1 MLKAR
6 SSLGLKTS
14 DLKQNLSA
22 VAGIVESM
30 SGDRFSAHEA
40 RKFADKYAQT
50 SSEKQFAQT
59 FWRDFFSQLL
69 RIEDLTSTGIEFE
82 VPVRSHLT
90 GKVKWIDVLW
100 TGVLLIEHKSAGED
114 LDKAEQQAREY
125 LMSLDQSKVPPV
137 VIVCDF
143 KRFRV
148 LEILAGTSYEFT
160 LSDLP
165 SNLERLTAIFENKGV
180 GSTAIEITAD
190 AKAANLMANLFIEF
204 EKAGYTGHETSV
216 FLVRVLFLL
225 FAEDTRM
232 MRKTMFTTYVNSSP
246 ANGSGLG
253 AMLQELFLVLNTEKS
268 KRSTTLS
275 AEINEFPYVN
285 GGLFAETISNFSFT
299 PQMRQALLDSCA
311 YDWSSI
317 SPAIFGSLFQSVRD
331 AETRRT
337 MGEHFT
343 SEQNIMKVIGDL
355 FLNDFT
361 KRMNSAWD
369 SPTQLRKFHN
379 ELGEYNFFDPACGSG
394 NFLVVSLRHLRA
406 LELRVL
412 ARLQELDGTSQSQL
426 DGTWGQKVGLHQFHG
441 IEIDEWSSSIAR
453 VALHLADHQSNLIW
467 EEVIGTAPNRLP
479 LTETANIV
487 NENAL
492 RVDWSK
498 HVPLG
503 KTTFIMG
510 NPPFFGARLQTPEQ
524 KSDTKHVWQNVRGVG
539 ELDFVSN
546 WYAIAARHIQIHGGQ
561 AAFVSTNSITQ
572 GEQPGIIW
580 SVLLPMGI
588 KISFAHRTFAWAND
602 AKGQAA
608 VHCVILGIT
617 NDPPKKR
624 RLWSYSDLKGQPTL
638 DEVSNINPFLL
649 NAADVIITNKT
660 SPLSPSTPRMDLGSM
675 PNDGGFLSDI
685 SSEEANEIRNSDPLA
700 SKYLR
705 RLIGARELIHN
716 EERFCLWLQGA
727 DPNDIRKSVEL
738 TKRVKAVRDLRSES
752 KREATRKLAS
762 RPAEFGEIRQPQTSY
777 LAVPFVSSE
786 DRDYLQ
792 ISVLTPDVIANNR
805 VAVIELK
812 SLDIFAIM
820 MSRVFTVWNKAVS
833 GRLES
838 RLNLSVTITYNNFPF
853 PALSSGELE
862 KLDNCAKAVFE
873 ARAKFPENSL
883 ADLYDSN
890 SMPPALH
897 QAHEKL
903 DAVTLQIFGLG
914 ASSTDEEILE
924 VLFKRHAAATKGLI

>member
-1 MLKAR
+1 
-6 SSLGLKTS
+6 
-14 DLKQNLSA
+14 
-22 VAGIVESM
+22 M
-30 SGDRFSAHEA
+30 SGERFSAHEA
-40 RKFADKYAQT
+40 RKFAEKYEQT
-50 SSEKQFAQT
+50 VSEKQFAQT

-69 RIEDLTSTGIEFE
+69 GIEDLTSTGIEFE

-137 VIVCDF
+137 VIICDF
-143 KRFRV
+143 KRFRI
-148 LEILAGTSYEFT
+148 LEILAGTSHEFT
-160 LSDLP
+160 LPELP
-165 SNLERLTAIFENKGV
+165 SNLERLSAIFGNKGV
-180 GSTAIEITAD
+180 GSTAVEITAD

-232 MRKTMFTTYVNSSP
+232 MRKTMFTTYVSSSP
-246 ANGSGLG
+246 TNGSGLG

-268 KRSTTLS
+268 KRASTLS
-275 AEINEFPYVN
+275 PEINEFPYVN

-311 YDWSSI
+311 YDWSGI

-355 FLNDFT
+355 FLNDLT
-361 KRMNSAWD
+361 KKMISAWD

-394 NFLVVSLRHLRA
+394 NFLVVSLRHMRA
-406 LELRVL
+406 IELRVL
-412 ARLQELDGTSQSQL
+412 ARLQELDGTAQSQL

-441 IEIDEWSSSIAR
+441 IEIDEWSASIAR

-467 EEVIGTAPNRLP
+467 EEIIGTAPNRLP
-479 LTETANIV
+479 LTETANIL
-487 NENAL
+487 NDNAL

-503 KTTFIMG
+503 QTTFIMG
-510 NPPFFGARLQTPEQ
+510 NPPFFGARLQTPDQ
-524 KSDTKHVWQNVRGVG
+524 KSDTKHVWGKTKGVG

-546 WYAIAARHIQIHGGQ
+546 WYALAAKQIQVHGGQ

-580 SVLLPMGI
+580 SVLIPMGI
-588 KISFAHRTFAWAND
+588 KIAFAHRTFAWAND

-617 NDPPKKR
+617 KNPPKKR
-624 RLWSYSDLKGQPTL
+624 RLWSYSDIKGQPTL
-638 DEVSNINPFLL
+638 EEVSNINAFLL
-649 NAADVIITNKT
+649 NAADVVITNRT
-660 SPLSPSTPRMDLGSM
+660 SPLSLETPRMDRGSM

-685 SSEEANEIRNSDPLA
+685 SADEADRISKSDVLA
-700 SKYLR
+700 AKYLR

-716 EERFCLWLQGA
+716 EARYCLWLEGA
-727 DPNDIRKSVEL
+727 NPS
-738 TKRVKAVRDLRSES
+738 DLRSSGELAKRVQAVRALRSNS
-752 KREATRKLAS
+752 KREATQKLAG
-762 RPAEFGEIRQPQTSY
+762 RPAEFAEIRQPRSSY
-777 LAVPFVSSE
+777 LAVPVVSSE

-792 ISVLTPDVIANNR
+792 IAVMPEEVVANDR
-805 VAVIELK
+805 LAVIQHK
-812 SLDIFAIM
+812 SLETFAIM
-820 MSRVFTVWNKAVS
+820 VSRVFTVWNKAVS

-853 PALSSGELE
+853 PKTSAAEGE
-862 KLDNCAKAVFE
+862 KLDHCAQGVLE
-873 ARAKFPENSL
+873 ARAKFQENSL

-890 SMPPALH
+890 SMPPVLR

-903 DAVTLQIFGLG
+903 DAVTLQIFGLKT
-914 ASSTDEEILE
+914 SSTDEEILV
-924 VLFKRHAAATKGLI
+924 VLFERHAAATKGLI

>member
-1 MLKAR
+1 
-6 SSLGLKTS
+6 
-14 DLKQNLSA
+14 
-22 VAGIVESM
+22 M
-30 SGDRFSAHEA
+30 SGERFSAHEA

-50 SSEKQFAQT
+50 RSEKQFAQT

-100 TGVLLIEHKSAGED
+100 AGVLLIEHKSAGED

-137 VIVCDF
+137 VIICDF
-143 KRFRV
+143 NRFRII
-148 LEILAGTSYEFT
+148 EILAGTSHEFT
-160 LSDLP
+160 LSELP
-165 SNLERLTAIFENKGV
+165 LNLERLNAIFANKGL
-180 GSTAIEITAD
+180 GSTTVEITAD

-232 MRKTMFTTYVNSSP
+232 MRKTMFTTYVSSSP
-246 ANGSGLG
+246 SSGSGLG

-268 KRSTTLS
+268 KRANSLS
-275 AEINEFPYVN
+275 PEINEFPYVN
-285 GGLFAETISNFSFT
+285 GGLFAENISNFSFT
-299 PQMRQALLDSCA
+299 PEMRQALLDSCA

-355 FLNDFT
+355 FLNEFT
-361 KRMNSAWD
+361 KKMNAAWD
-369 SPTQLRKFHN
+369 SPTQLRRFHN
-379 ELGEYNFFDPACGSG
+379 ELGDYNFFDPACGSG

-412 ARLQELDGTSQSQL
+412 ARMQELDGTSQPQL
-426 DGTWGQKVGLHQFHG
+426 DATWGQRVGLHQFHG
-441 IEIDEWSSSIAR
+441 IEIDEWSASIAR

-467 EEVIGTAPNRLP
+467 EEIIGRAPNRLP
-479 LTETANIV
+479 LTESANIV
-487 NENAL
+487 HENAL
-492 RVDWSK
+492 RVDWSQI
-498 HVPLG
+498 VPLG
-503 KTTFIMG
+503 EKTFIMG

-524 KSDTKHVWQNVRGVG
+524 KADTKNVWKNAKGVG

-546 WYAIAARHIQIHGGQ
+546 WYVLAAHHIKAHGGH

-580 SVLLPMGI
+580 SVLLPLGMQ
-588 KISFAHRTFAWAND
+588 ISFAHRTFAWAND
-602 AKGQAA
+602 AQGQAA

-617 NDPPKKR
+617 NVPPKKR
-624 RLWSYSDLKGQPTL
+624 RLWTYRDIKGQPTL
-638 DEVSNINPFLL
+638 EEVPNINGFLL
-649 NAADVIITNKT
+649 NAADVIVTNRT
-660 SPLSPSTPRMDLGSM
+660 SPLSSETPRMDLGSM

-685 SSEEANEIRNSDPLA
+685 SADEALQIRNSDQIA

-705 RLIGARELIHN
+705 QLIGARELIHN
-716 EERFCLWLQGA
+716 EERYCLWLEGA
-727 DPNDIRKSVEL
+727 NPSDIRNSSVL
-738 TKRVKAVRDLRSES
+738 ANRVQAVKALRSES
-752 KREATRKLAS
+752 KREATKKLAL
-762 RPAEFGEIRQPQTSY
+762 RPTEFGEIRQPKSQY

-792 ISVLTPDVIANNR
+792 IAVMSPEVIANNR
-805 VAVIELK
+805 VAVIQYK

-820 MSRVFTVWNKAVS
+820 VSRVFTVWNKAVS

-853 PALSSGELE
+853 PAVTNTQHEILNDCAEDILEIRSSF
-862 KLDNCAKAVFE
+862 AS
-873 ARAKFPENSL
+873 NSL
-883 ADLYDSN
+883 ADLYGAN
-890 SMPPALH
+890 SMPPALR
-897 QAHEKL
+897 QAHSKL
-903 DAVTLQIFGLG
+903 DKEVLKIYGLKQN
-914 ASSTDEEILE
+914 ASNEEILE
-924 VLFKRHAAATKGLI
+924 VLFGLYAKAIKGLF

>member
-1 MLKAR
+1 MTQRKR
-6 SSLGLKTS
+6 
-14 DLKQNLSA
+14 NLSEGK
-22 VAGIVESM
+22 GIVEFM
-30 SGDRFSAHEA
+30 SGERFSAHEA
-40 RKFADKYAQT
+40 RKFAEKYAQT

-100 TGVLLIEHKSAGED
+100 SGVLLIEHKSAGED

-137 VIVCDF
+137 VIICDF
-143 KRFRV
+143 NRFRI
-148 LEILAGTSYEFT
+148 LEILAGTTYEFT
-160 LSDLP
+160 LSELP
-165 SNLERLTAIFENKGV
+165 SNLERLISIFGNKGV
-180 GSTAIEITAD
+180 GSTTVEITAD

-232 MRKTMFTTYVNSSP
+232 MRKTMFTNYVSSSP

-268 KRSTTLS
+268 KRSSTLS
-275 AEINEFPYVN
+275 PEVNEFPYVN

-355 FLNDFT
+355 FLNDLA
-361 KRMNSAWD
+361 KQMNAAWD

-379 ELGEYNFFDPACGSG
+379 ELGEFNFLDPACGSG

-441 IEIDEWSSSIAR
+441 IEIDEWSASIAR

-467 EEVIGTAPNRLP
+467 EEIIGAAPNRLP

-492 RVDWSK
+492 RVDWAT
-498 HVPLG
+498 VAPLG
-503 KTTFIMG
+503 EKTFIMG
-510 NPPFFGARLQTPEQ
+510 NPPFFGARFQTPDQ
-524 KSDTKHVWQNVRGVG
+524 KADTVRVWNGVKG
-539 ELDFVSN
+539 SGDIDFVAN
-546 WYAIAARHIQIHGGQ
+546 WHLIASRHLASKGGY
-561 AAFVSTNSITQ
+561 AAFVSTSSLTQ
-572 GEQPGIIW
+572 GEQPSILFPQLMKLGI
-580 SVLLPMGI
+580 GI
-588 KISFAHRTFAWAND
+588 TFAHRTFVWQND

-608 VHCVILGIT
+608 VHCVIIGLSK
-617 NDPPKKR
+617 NLPKKR
-624 RLWSYSDLKGQPTL
+624 KLWSYPDIKGQPVL
-638 DEVSNINPFLL
+638 SDVSNINGFLL
-649 NAADVIITNKT
+649 DAPDVVITSRST
-660 SPLSPSTPRMDLGSM
+660 PLSRSTPRMDFGSM
-675 PNDGGFLSDI
+675 PNDGGYLSDI
-685 SSEEANEIRNSDPLA
+685 DADEAESIRHADPIA
-700 SKYLR
+700 AKYLR
-705 RLIGARELIHN
+705 RLIGGRELIHN
-716 EERFCLWLQGA
+716 ELRFCLWLPGA
-727 DPNDIRKSVEL
+727 DPKDLRTSVEL
-738 TKRVKAVRDLRSES
+738 S
-752 KREATRKLAS
+752 KRIESVREQRAS
-762 RPAEFGEIRQPQTSY
+762 SRRPATNRLALRPTEFGEIRQPSADY
-777 LAVPFVSSE
+777 LAVPLITSHE
-786 DRDYLQ
+786 RDYLQ
-792 ISVLTPDVIANNR
+792 VAPMSFEVICNNKIGIIQHETL
-805 VAVIELK
+805 VP
-812 SLDIFAIM
+812 FAILV
-820 MSRVFTVWNKAVS
+820 SRVFTVWNKAVS
-833 GRLES
+833 GRLKS
-838 RLNLSVTITYNNFPF
+838 DLNVSITLTYNNFPF
-853 PALSSGELE
+853 PNLMESQSRELVQTAE
-862 KLDNCAKAVFE
+862 KVLEVREEFSK
-873 ARAKFPENSL
+873 NSL
-883 ADLYDSN
+883 ADLYGPN
-890 SMPPALH
+890 SMPPALRS
-897 QAHEKL
+897 AHEKL
-903 DAVTLQIFGLG
+903 DKAVLDVFGLKLT
-914 ASSTDEEILE
+914 ATDEAILK
-924 VLFKRHAAATKGLI
+924 VLFELYAKSI